1 MRNASEKFIKAL
13 GEYLKKA
20 FSTRVEKANEE
31 NPDLGLADIVLW
43 QDGYRGVASGLSEYP
58 GCIILLNG
66 RTLTDVYTTTYHVI
80 VGIGLAG
87 DDADHLEMQGRAWE
101 DILEDSLRSDWTLG
115 GAALDTALGVSIR
128 SDSVSNVYVIQAE
141 FDAQVDLNG
150 YVYMED
156 GSGGDS
162 QEDAEGT
169 ASGSDVLQE
178 MRISDRGSEG
188 DPMSEVSDSVAED
201 DSRESEEDASL

>member
-1 MRNASEKFIKAL
+1 MRNASEKFIKVL
-13 GEYLKKA
+13 EEYLKKA
-20 FSTRVEKANEE
+20 FSSRVEKANEE
-31 NPDLGLADIVLW
+31 NPDLGLVDIVLW

-66 RTLTDVYTTTYHVI
+66 RTLTDVYTTTFHVI
-80 VGIGLAG
+80 AGIGLAG

-115 GAALDTALGVSIR
+115 GAALDTALGVNIR

-156 GSGGDS
+156 ESGGDS

>member
-1 MRNASEKFIKAL
+1 M
-13 GEYLKKA
+13 
-20 FSTRVEKANEE
+20 
-31 NPDLGLADIVLW
+31 
-43 QDGYRGVASGLSEYP
+43 
-58 GCIILLNG
+58 
-66 RTLTDVYTTTYHVI
+66 
-80 VGIGLAG
+80 
-87 DDADHLEMQGRAWE
+87 
-101 DILEDSLRSDWTLG
+101 
-115 GAALDTALGVSIR
+115 SIR